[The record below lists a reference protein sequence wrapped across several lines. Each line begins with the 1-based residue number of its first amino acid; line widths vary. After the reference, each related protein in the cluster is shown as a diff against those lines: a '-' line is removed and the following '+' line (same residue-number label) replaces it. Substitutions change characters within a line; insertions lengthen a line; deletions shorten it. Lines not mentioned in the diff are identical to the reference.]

1 MSIDY
6 KKNDQIRKEIDVN
19 INAELLELQNLLI
32 NWVKSVPTSRNYVT
46 YIVYMKENL
55 MKRNHIWYN
64 FI

>member
-32 NWVKSVPTSRNYVT
+32 NWVKSIPTSRNYVT